1 MNYNNKV
8 EFEVI
13 IGAFHQHSSGS
24 GRLLGTDDLFSQGDT
39 QSPGLSNFNLLAS
52 TTDDGCDMN
61 ALDLQEFETE
71 NINLISRL
79 VGCKELIKL

>member
-1 MNYNNKV
+1 M
-8 EFEVI
+8 
-13 IGAFHQHSSGS
+13 GHSTSISS
-24 GRLLGTDDLFSQGDT
+24 GRLLGTEDSFSQGNT

-52 TTDDGCDMN
+52 TTDGSDMN

-71 NINLISRL
+71 NIILIFRL